1 MKRCFNQKSLVL
13 VLCLFISVFL
23 VSCQLDPNPSV
34 IKQTDVFYI
43 NDHAGTLMNS
53 TKWTILTYSIELY
66 EDSSEQTYKDLG
78 IDGAQIVVL
87 TYQGNVGDINTTD
100 IFNTWGIGKN
110 NMGLLLVLFY
120 DAELEYHEMVVEI
133 GTKTSEYLSAFT
145 SSNLV
150 DAYFN
155 NPENDLSDIDMRL
168 MKLYFAFVEYFYLN
182 VYNYAT
188 YDYQSF
194 IDEYSEN
201 QYEYFNPFPSE
212 EQNFFDAIPLWMWI
226 VIIIAIPNTF
236 LPFVFLGKSRFR
248 LSGGGGHSRGYWF
261 RK

>member
-1 MKRCFNQKSLVL
+1 MKRCFNQKILIII
-13 VLCLFISVFL
+13 LCLFSSVFL
-23 VSCQLDPNPSV
+23 VSCQSDPDPSV
-34 IKQTDVFYI
+34 IKQTDAFYI
-43 NDHAGTLMNS
+43 NDHAETLMNS

-87 TYQGNVGDINTTD
+87 TYQGNVGDINTTE

-110 NMGLLLVLFY
+110 NMGLFLVLFY
-120 DAELEYHEMVVEI
+120 DANLDYLEMVVEI
-133 GTKTSEYLSAFT
+133 GTKTSEYLSAFE

-155 NPENDLSDIDMRL
+155 HPENDLMDIDMRL
-168 MKLYFAFVEYFYLN
+168 IRLYFAFMEYFYLN
-182 VYNYAT
+182 VYNYAS

-201 QYEYFNPFPSE
+201 QYEYFTPPPFRRTE
-212 EQNFFDAIPLWMWI
+212 LF
-226 VIIIAIPNTF
+226 
-236 LPFVFLGKSRFR
+236 
-248 LSGGGGHSRGYWF
+248 
-261 RK
+261 